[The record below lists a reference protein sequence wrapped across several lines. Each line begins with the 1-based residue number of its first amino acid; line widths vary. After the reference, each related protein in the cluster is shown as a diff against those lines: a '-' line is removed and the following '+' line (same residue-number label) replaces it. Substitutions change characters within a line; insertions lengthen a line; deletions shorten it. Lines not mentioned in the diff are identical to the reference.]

1 MITGASIGT
10 TRKQLGS
17 YVSSVKADEL
27 SKGATA
33 NVLSALQGKTAG
45 AQITQN
51 SGDPAGGMS
60 VKAAWYQYDQ
70 WFYRAALYHRRCY
83 YR

>member
-1 MITGASIGT
+1 MGNYIAT
-10 TRKQLGS
+10 
-17 YVSSVKADEL
+17 VKAEDL
-27 SKGATA
+27 NKGATA

-60 VKAAWYQYDQ
+60 V
-70 WFYRAALYHRRCY
+70 RLRGISSISSSSEPLYIVDGIEIKNLEDI
-83 YR
+83 